1 MFEKIVVILRKPPHG
16 SMFVAEGLRAAVAVS
31 ARLET
36 TVVSIEDSV
45 YAFLKNVDATIY
57 KKHLD
62 FLKETEIPIFVDKDS
77 LGERGLTKEDLLDAV
92 EVKEHRKILDIL
104 SEADATVTF

>member
-16 SMFVAEGLRAAVAVS
+16 SMFAAEGLRVAVALS
-31 ARLET
+31 GRLET

-45 YAFLKNVDATIY
+45 YAFLKNMDTTIY

-62 FLKETEIPIFVDKDS
+62 FLKEIEVPILLDSDS
-77 LGERGLTKEDLLDAV
+77 LKERRLSKEDLLDAV
-92 EVKEHRKILDIL
+92 EVKQHSEILDTL
-104 SEADATVTF
+104 SEADATITF

>member
-1 MFEKIVVILRKPPHG
+1 MLEKIVVILRKPPHG
-16 SMFVAEGLRAAVAVS
+16 SMFAAEGLRAAVAVS

-45 YAFLKNVDATIY
+45 YSFLKNADATIY
-57 KKHLD
+57 QKHLD
-62 FLKETEIPIFVDKDS
+62 FLKEIEIPIFVDEDS
-77 LGERGLTKEDLLDAV
+77 LRERGLTKEDLLDAV
-92 EVKEHRKILDIL
+92 EVKEHGEILNIL